1 MNPDSGRIHNVMRD
15 LYADDP
21 IAKQFDRLAG
31 RVNHRTDETAEQL
44 LARAMKRH
52 EELADGEP
60 APGNTLPDN
69 WHRFAVGDE
78 LRPVKGIKFVVSAI
92 DVEAQTI
99 TVKPV
104 RR

>member
-1 MNPDSGRIHNVMRD
+1 MNPDSGRIHNVIKQ
-15 LYADDP
+15 LYANEP
-21 IAKQFDRLAG
+21 AIQTLAG
-31 RVNHRTDETAEQL
+31 RVNPRPEETAEQM
-44 LARAMKRH
+44 LARAQKRH

-60 APGNTLPDN
+60 APGTPLPDN

-78 LRPVKGIKFVVSAI
+78 LRPVKGIKFLVAAV